1 MKSKKYKKSITGLL
15 TGIILTLFV
24 TVYASA
30 KTITYFAPS
39 TNLEKI
45 DIQWLKKASG
55 HKNLYVAMYSFTDKP
70 LAYELINLAKSG
82 VVIYI
87 YRDNKQMKDRNDV
100 TPLFKGIANIHI
112 EAKNDAGF
120 WNIMHN
126 KMFIIPGVVYR
137 EGSANWSAS
146 GEGASCWHHNCGPSE
161 NQDNNAT
168 FITDSEAIQQATQM
182 FWQMWKRPNNII
194 VQK

>member
-1 MKSKKYKKSITGLL
+1 MSLKKSRASLSLVIALL
-15 TGIILTLFV
+15 LFG
-24 TVYASA
+24 AIPSFA
-30 KTITYFAPS
+30 KTVTYFAPV

-45 DIQWLKKASG
+45 DIQWLQKAMG
-55 HKNLYVAMYSFTDKP
+55 HQDLYVAMYSFTDKP
-70 LAYELINLAKSG
+70 LAEELISLARSG
-82 VVIYI
+82 VTIYI
-87 YRDNKQMKDRNDV
+87 YRDDKQMHDKNDV

-112 EAKNDAGF
+112 KAKNDAGF

-146 GEGASCWHHNCGPSE
+146 GEGASCWNGNCGPVE

-168 FITDSEAIQQATQM
+168 FITDSQAIQQATRM
-182 FWQMWKRPNNII
+182 FWEMWKRNNNIK
-194 VQK
+194 VQN